1 MLFTVL
7 LVEEQKR
14 GVGRWLKSRRPR
26 LEKCRTLDIPW
37 RLIRAP
43 CGAKGPDWKGIER
56 LAGRHKARL
65 LCAEKVMLPSNSAVQ
80 FLSLYGLE
88 RIMAAKAICH
98 VLQGEQTP
106 QTVGVIDPTG
116 RGLSAVEILLERA
129 GCVMVHTHRPERYE
143 WFARQMLEQKGAPV
157 VLCQNPD
164 MMACCRAV
172 LLGGACPDWQQWV
185 PRDCVVFSAVEK
197 PELFAGKVLH
207 SFRPGC
213 GPELLSQIPEG
224 VSPGL
229 LCAGLYELAAR
240 RELARLEPEGCV
252 WEGQKTAVENLGKIS
267 LL

>member
-7 LVEEQKR
+7 LVEEQRR
-14 GVGRWLKSRRPR
+14 GVGCWLKSRRPR
-26 LEKCRTLDIPW
+26 LEECRTLDIPW

-65 LCAEKVMLPSNSAVQ
+65 LCAEKVAIPSNSAVQ
-80 FLSLYGLE
+80 TVRLYGFE

-98 VLQGEQTP
+98 VLQRTETP

-116 RGLSAVEILLERA
+116 RCLSAVEILLEQA
-129 GCVMVHTHRPERYE
+129 GCVMVHTQRPERYE

-157 VLCQNPD
+157 VLCQNPN
-164 MMACCRAV
+164 MMTCCRAV
-172 LLGGACPDWQQWV
+172 LLGGECPDWQQWV
-185 PRDCVVFSAVEK
+185 PRGSVVFSVVGL
-197 PELFAGKVLH
+197 PENFEGKVLH
-207 SFRPGC
+207 RFEPKYGPG
-213 GPELLSQIPEG
+213 LFSQIPKG

-240 RELARLEPEGCV
+240 RELARLEPKSCV
-252 WEGQKTAVENLGKIS
+252 WEGQKTAVENLGEIC
-267 LL
+267 LP